1 MTSAGEFGPVR
12 TLGDTHHLFQVLARE
27 ESRIPP
33 LADVRA
39 QVIVLAARDRRAAA
53 ARAALQRAVSAS
65 KTAAELEANA
75 KKAGISTE
83 ATDWFAPLADTLP
96 GELARTKDARKDL
109 TLLSAKAPVSSKIYP
124 GGGGRLLAVAFI
136 EERPAGDADW
146 AGKRSA
152 FLGGMREQ
160 EKSSLIQAFL
170 ADRMKQWK
178 VEIKPEA
185 LK

>member
-1 MTSAGEFGPVR
+1 MASAGEIGPVR

-39 QVIVLAARDRRAAA
+39 QVLVLAARDRRIAA
-53 ARAALQRAVSAS
+53 ARAALQRAVSDS

-83 ATDWFAPLADTLP
+83 ATDWFAPLADRSPGNWPGRRTPGRTLP
-96 GELARTKDARKDL
+96 SFPPRRRC
-109 TLLSAKAPVSSKIYP
+109 PSKIYP
-124 GGGGRLLAVAFI
+124 GGGGRLLAVAFL

-146 AGKRSA
+146 AGRKEAHSSA
-152 FLGGMREQ
+152 ECGNR
-160 EKSSLIQAFL
+160 KKA
-170 ADRMKQWK
+170 
-178 VEIKPEA
+178 P
-185 LK
+185 